1 MDSTQQKII
10 TAVEQLD
17 LTGKLRVLKYLND
30 TNVSISESSDGSRI
44 NLDNIPPIQLELL
57 LTYIEELIK
66 DVPSQFRL

>member
-10 TAVEQLD
+10 MVTEQLD

-30 TNVSISESSDGSRI
+30 TNVSISESSDGSRV
-44 NLDNIPPIQLELL
+44 NLDRIPPIQLELL
-57 LTYIEELIK
+57 LTYIEGLIN

>member
-10 TAVEQLD
+10 TVTEQLD

-30 TNVSISESSDGSRI
+30 TNIKISESSDGSRV
-44 NLDNIPPIQLELL
+44 NLDDISPIQLDLL
-57 LTYIEELIK
+57 LTYIEGLIN

>member
-10 TAVEQLD
+10 AAVEQLD